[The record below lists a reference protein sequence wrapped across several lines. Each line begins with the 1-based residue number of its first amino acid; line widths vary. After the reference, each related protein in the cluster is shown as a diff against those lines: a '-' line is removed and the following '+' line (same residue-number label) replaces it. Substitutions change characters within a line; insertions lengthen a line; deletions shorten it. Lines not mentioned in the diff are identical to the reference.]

1 MKYVNSN
8 IASILAVFVL
18 EELLSGINI
27 SPGKP
32 AVYVQLI
39 GVTDG
44 MRSRKFT

>member
-32 AVYVQLI
+32 AVYVQL